1 MNEKHKYDLFVSYS
15 RKDKEKVYLF
25 MDRLKNRIPGLN
37 YWHDVTGV
45 ESADEFEDKIV
56 SAIDNSA
63 YVIFFLSE
71 NSIASPYTK
80 DEVTYAKNTDK
91 KVLPVL
97 LPGAKLK
104 GWFLFKFGRV
114 DYIECDNAAHFD
126 KLVRNLVSWTG
137 KKEQPVQPKPE
148 PKKEPGKS
156 FEAKKEEGKIDEDK
170 NLWEL
175 LKKVKGKDLL
185 PALFLGGP
193 KISELIIPV
202 LANSLI
208 KTYSPA
214 SNGHEA
220 VDLGLPSGLKWAS
233 YNVGA
238 TKPEEYGGYY
248 AWGETEEKSDYD
260 WDTYKYC
267 HGTYDSMTKYCTDS
281 RYGTVDN
288 KTTLEP
294 ADDVATVKWGGAWRM
309 PTIEE
314 QDELRNNCTW
324 TWTTLNGVNGY
335 RVTGPNGKSIFLP
348 AAGYRDGT
356 EVYDRGSHSLYWSS
370 SLGIS
375 GCNDAY
381 NLNLNSGNYA
391 WGCSYRIFGSMVRPV
406 CT

>member
-37 YWHDVTGV
+37 YWLDVTGV

-63 YVIFFLSE
+63 YMIFFLSE
-71 NSIASPYTK
+71 NSIASHYTK

-126 KLVRNLVSWTG
+126 KLVRNLASWTG
-137 KKEQPVQPKPE
+137 KKEQPVLPKPE

-156 FEAKKEEGKIDEDK
+156 FEAKKEGRTINEDN

-175 LKKVKGKDLL
+175 LKKIPANKIQELIKQRLANYLSKTDS
-185 PALFLGGP
+185 PAL
-193 KISELIIPV
+193 
-202 LANSLI
+202 
-208 KTYSPA
+208 
-214 SNGHEA
+214 NGHEA

-233 YNVGA
+233 CNVGA
-238 TKPEEYGGYY
+238 TTPEEYGGYY

-260 WDTYKYC
+260 WDTYKHC
-267 HGTYDSMTKYCTDS
+267 SGTYGSMTKYNGDL
-281 RYGTVDN
+281 GH

-294 ADDVATVKWGGAWRM
+294 TDDVATVKWGGKWRM
-309 PTIEE
+309 PTL
-314 QDELRNNCTW
+314 DEIKELKDCCTW

-335 RVTGPNGKSIFLP
+335 RVTGPNGNSIFLP
-348 AAGYRDGT
+348 AAGCRFGS
-356 EVYDRGSHSLYWSS
+356 EVNGRGSDGIYWSS
-370 SLGIS
+370 SLRS
-375 GCNDAY
+375 SD
-381 NLNLNSGNYA
+381 SNYA
-391 WGCSYRIFGSMVRPV
+391 YFLTFYSSLYDLKGDLRFYGLTVRPV
-406 CT
+406 CP

>member
-1 MNEKHKYDLFVSYS
+1 
-15 RKDKEKVYLF
+15 

-45 ESADEFEDKIV
+45 DSADEFDDKIV

-114 DYIECDNAAHFD
+114 DYIEYDNAIHFD
-126 KLVRNLVSWTG
+126 KLVKNLATWTG

-148 PKKEPGKS
+148 PKKVQEKR
-156 FEAKKEEGKIDEDK
+156 FEAKKEEGRIGEDD
-170 NLWEL
+170 NLLEL
-175 LKKVKGKDLL
+175 LKKI
-185 PALFLGGP
+185 PTN
-193 KISELIIPV
+193 KIQELIKQR
-202 LANSLI
+202 LANSLS
-208 KTYSPA
+208 KTDSPA
-214 SNGHEA
+214 LNGHEA

-233 YNVGA
+233 CNVGA

-248 AWGETEEKSDYD
+248 AWGETEEKSDYS
-260 WDTYKYC
+260 WRKYKYC
-267 HGTYDSMTKYCTDS
+267 KGTNDTMTKYCTSS

-294 ADDVATVKWGGAWRM
+294 CDDVATVKWGGAWRM

-314 QDELRNNCTW
+314 QNELRNSCTW
-324 TWTTLNGVNGY
+324 TCATLNGVKGY
-335 RVTGPNGKSIFLP
+335 RVTGPNGNSIFLP
-348 AAGYRDGT
+348 AAGYRGGQ
-356 EVYDRGSHSLYWSS
+356 EVYCRGSYGGYWSS
-370 SLGIS
+370 SLNS
-375 GCNDAY
+375 GLSSRAY
-381 NLNLNSGNYA
+381 NLV
-391 WGCSYRIFGSMVRPV
+391 FGSGYYYWNYSRYYGRTVRPV
-406 CT
+406 CP

>member
-97 LPGAKLK
+97 LPDAKLK

-114 DYIECDNAAHFD
+114 DYIECDNAIHFD
-126 KLVRNLVSWTG
+126 KLVKNLATWTG
-137 KKEQPVQPKPE
+137 EKEQPVQPKPE
-148 PKKEPGKS
+148 PKKVQEKL
-156 FEAKKEEGKIDEDK
+156 FEAKKEEGKIDEDN

-175 LKKVKGKDLL
+175 LKRV
-185 PALFLGGP
+185 PTY
-193 KISELIIPV
+193 KIDELIKQR
-202 LANSLI
+202 LANSSS
-208 KTYSPA
+208 KTDSPA

-233 YNVGA
+233 CNVGA

-248 AWGETEEKSDYD
+248 AWGETEEKSDYS
-260 WDTYKYC
+260 WSTYKYC
-267 HGTYDSMTKYCTDS
+267 YGTNDTMTKYCKS
-281 RYGTVDN
+281 NRYGTVDN

-309 PTIEE
+309 PTTEE
-314 QDELRNNCTW
+314 QQELINNCTW

-335 RVTGPNGKSIFLP
+335 RVTGPNGNSIFLP
-348 AAGYRDGT
+348 AAGYRCGA
-356 EVYDRGSHSLYWSS
+356 VVNYQGSGGYCWSS
-370 SLGIS
+370 SL
-375 GCNDAY
+375 
-381 NLNLNSGNYA
+381 NSSYCCYA
-391 WGCSYRIFGSMVRPV
+391 CGLCFGSSSYDWYSGYYRYYGLTVRPV
-406 CT
+406 CP